1 MKIGET
7 KPVRGIAATRD
18 DKSSARKP
26 TVAATGG
33 AAETTDSASVL
44 GVPEAELTPKVRAA
58 IMTLMEEVERL
69 RRDLAGAQTRLS
81 QLEQLADQDTLA
93 PVANRRAFVRELS
106 RIISYGQRYGTAS
119 SLIYFDVNG
128 FKQIND
134 THGHA
139 AGDAALLHVADI
151 LTRQVRGSDV
161 VGRLGGDEFG
171 VILTHTDE
179 QTANVKAAALA
190 ADIAAAP
197 VAWGDGQFIV
207 SVAYG
212 VTGFAGDETTAG
224 DAMAAADKAMYAH
237 KATIK
242 GNS

>member
-7 KPVRGIAATRD
+7 KPVRRVADARD
-18 DKSSARKP
+18 DRTAARKP
-26 TVAATGG
+26 AVAAAGP
-33 AAETTDSASVL
+33 AAEASDSASIL

-58 IMTLMEEVERL
+58 IMRLMEEVERL

-93 PVANRRAFVRELS
+93 PVANRRAFVRELT

-134 THGHA
+134 SHGHA
-139 AGDAALLHVADI
+139 AGDAALLHVADT

-190 ADIAAAP
+190 ADIAAVP
-197 VAWGDGQFIV
+197 VPWGDDQFTV

-212 VTGFAGDETTAG
+212 VAGFAGDETTAG
-224 DAMAAADKAMYAH
+224 DAMAAADKAMYVH
-237 KATIK
+237 KAAIK
-242 GNS
+242 GES

>member
-7 KPVRGIAATRD
+7 KPIRGVAGTRD
-18 DKSSARKP
+18 DKTSARKP
-26 TVAATGG
+26 TVAATGA
-33 AAETTDSASVL
+33 AAESSDSASIL

-139 AGDAALLHVADI
+139 AGDAALLHVADT

-190 ADIAAAP
+190 ADIAAMP
-197 VAWGDGQFIV
+197 VPWGDDHFTV

-212 VTGFAGDETTAG
+212 VAGFAGDETTAG

-237 KATIK
+237 KAAIK
-242 GNS
+242 DGS